1 VAAALE
7 RNPEVLYAE
16 PNWIYHTSATPNDP
30 RFPDLW
36 GLNQPSDADIDA
48 PEAWDLQTGSGNV
61 IVAVV
66 DSGVAYDHPDIAPN
80 RWLNDDPPGGGDSDG
95 NGFVDDLNGW
105 DFVDNDNTPIDENGH
120 GTHVAGTIG
129 AQGNNGIGTTGVN
142 WDVSLMAVRAADAW
156 GQLTDARIADAF
168 SYACKNGARVVNGSF
183 GGTGSSHLMY
193 DAIVAP
199 ECANTLFVFAAGNDG
214 QDTGL
219 HPRYPCNYGGATNV
233 ICVAATDRNDQLAG
247 FSNYGASSVHLA
259 APGVDIL
266 STMPGR
272 QTVTPLDD
280 FEAAGGWTPTGAWAR
295 TTEQKHS
302 GRRA

>member
-95 NGFVDDLNGW
+95 NGFVDDTNGW

-156 GQLTDARIADAF
+156 GQITDARIADAF
-168 SYACKNGARVVNGSF
+168 SYACKNGAR
-183 GGTGSSHLMY
+183 
-193 DAIVAP
+193 
-199 ECANTLFVFAAGNDG
+199 
-214 QDTGL
+214 
-219 HPRYPCNYGGATNV
+219 
-233 ICVAATDRNDQLAG
+233 
-247 FSNYGASSVHLA
+247 
-259 APGVDIL
+259 
-266 STMPGR
+266 
-272 QTVTPLDD
+272 
-280 FEAAGGWTPTGAWAR
+280 W
-295 TTEQKHS
+295 
-302 GRRA
+302 